1 MSGAAE
7 TTAKEARRREILDAA
22 FMEFSA
28 KGYAGASMG
37 AIARRARASK
47 ETLYAWFENKET
59 LFNTLFASRLDGM
72 TSRAAAAADRD
83 PSPANV
89 LPIVAEDTIGFMLAI
104 APLSRA
110 MGVGDSSDKATRL
123 VGKTIGE
130 ERKRF
135 ANYLLRCREQG
146 YIAFDDDPLE
156 VVSLFVAMAQGEWS
170 LRLASGMLDELTGR
184 MIEDHAQRVTRIFL
198 KGLAP
203 DQSRPRT
210 GDRS

>member
-7 TTAKEARRREILDAA
+7 TTAKEARRREILHAA
-22 FMEFSA
+22 FVEFST
-28 KGYAGASMG
+28 KGYAGASMA
-37 AIARRARASK
+37 AIARRAGASK

-72 TSRAAAAADRD
+72 TSRTAAAAEKD

-89 LPIVAEDTIGFMLAI
+89 LPIVAEDTIRFMLTI

-110 MGVGDSSDKATRL
+110 MGVGESSNEAIRL
-123 VGKTIGE
+123 VGKTISE

-156 VVSLFVAMAQGEWS
+156 VVSLFVAMAQGEWG
-170 LRLASGMLDELTGR
+170 LRLATGMLDELTDR
-184 MIEDHAQRVTRIFL
+184 VIEDHARRVTRIFL
-198 KGLAP
+198 RGLAP
-203 DQSRPRT
+203 DKPVS
-210 GDRS
+210 

>member
-1 MSGAAE
+1 MSGAVE

-22 FMEFSA
+22 FVEFST
-28 KGYAGASMG
+28 KGYAGATMA
-37 AIARRARASK
+37 AIARRASASK

-72 TSRAAAAADRD
+72 TSRAAAAAEKD

-89 LPIVAEDTIGFMLAI
+89 LPIVAEDTIRFMQTI

-110 MGVGDSSDKATRL
+110 MGVGESANGAIRL
-123 VGKTIGE
+123 VGKTITE

-135 ANYLLRCREQG
+135 ANYLMRCREQG

-156 VVSLFVAMAQGEWS
+156 VVSLFVAMAQGEWG
-170 LRLASGMLDELTGR
+170 LRLATGMLDELTDR
-184 MIEDHAQRVTRIFL
+184 MIEDHARRVTSIFL

-203 DQSRPRT
+203 EGAAS
-210 GDRS
+210 

>member
-7 TTAKEARRREILDAA
+7 TTAKEARRQEILDAA
-22 FMEFSA
+22 FVEFST

-37 AIARRARASK
+37 AIARRASASK

-72 TSRAAAAADRD
+72 TSRTAAAAEKD

-89 LPIVAEDTIGFMLAI
+89 LPIVAEDTVRFMLTI

-110 MGVGDSSDKATRL
+110 MGLGEASGEAARL
-123 VGKTIGE
+123 VGRTIGE

-135 ANYLLRCREQG
+135 ANYILRCREQG

-156 VVSLFVAMAQGEWS
+156 IVSLFVAMAQGEWG
-170 LRLASGMLDELTGR
+170 LRLGAGLLDELTDT
-184 MIEDHAQRVTRIFL
+184 MIEDHARRVTRIFL

-203 DQSRPRT
+203 ETPAS
-210 GDRS
+210 